1 MSYKAGFQNR
11 YALGKHSE
19 AIVLPLIKDFFKREI
34 MPTVQQMAPHDYFC
48 KDHTYELKTRTN
60 SMKAY
65 PTTMI
70 GANKLNEDA
79 VYLFQFTDC
88 LAYIEYD
95 RLKFA
100 KYKTMVLRK
109 YGPPVKNVLIP
120 IEDLTVIQVAEPTTD
135 YNHNTGRISTIPV
148 PTIASTLDI

>member
-1 MSYKAGFQNR
+1 MYRANFASR
-11 YALGKHSE
+11 YSLGKMSE
-19 AIVLPLIKDFFKREI
+19 EKVLPIIKEYFKRDIIATEQEKC
-34 MPTVQQMAPHDYFC
+34 PYDFFC
-48 KDHTYELKTRTN
+48 KDFKYELKTRTN
-60 SMKAY
+60 SMMAY

-109 YGPPVKNVLIP
+109 YGPPVTNILIP
-120 IEDLTVIQVAEPTTD
+120 VEDLTI
-135 YNHNTGRISTIPV
+135 IPV
-148 PTIASTLDI
+148 AKPDTNQCHIQPEI